1 MTADLIG
8 WAASMILLA
17 TIASQMYRQWREGTS
32 KGVSR
37 WLFIGQIAASAGFTL
52 YSVLVRNYVFI
63 VTNALMLISA
73 VVGLSLV
80 QYHRSR
86 NPEEPE

>member
-1 MTADLIG
+1 MTDVIG
-8 WAASMILLA
+8 WAASLILVA
-17 TIASQMYRQWREGTS
+17 TIVSQIRRQWREGTS

-37 WLFIGQIAASAGFTL
+37 WLFIGQIAASAGFTI

-73 VVGLSLV
+73 VVGLSIV
-80 QYHRSR
+80 QYHRRR
-86 NPEEPE
+86 NADESD